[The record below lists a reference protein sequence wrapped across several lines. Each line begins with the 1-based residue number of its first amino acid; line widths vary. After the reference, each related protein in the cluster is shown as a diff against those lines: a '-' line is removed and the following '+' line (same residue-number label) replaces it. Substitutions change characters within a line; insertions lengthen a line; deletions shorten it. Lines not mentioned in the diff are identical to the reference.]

1 MRIDPILQALRGN
14 PTPQRRAQRA
24 VEGAKEAWKRHEDV
38 ALMLEELEAYGVGA
52 SLDHCPMLDSVINE
66 PHRAAILVNDL
77 CSRMGKALDNEP
89 LGQVPFRHQYAG
101 GISVVQLAEYGRAA
115 LSLVCYE
122 RLLEDR
128 RETAQTVCFVGGERH
143 EIYLA
148 GSASSEI
155 IEIIEEHSN
164 HAVLDRRSETLAA
177 GGTLSITGERMT
189 KLVRHVHGRLV
200 MLRLSRAPAQ
210 PQTARE
216 FRLDNGQLVH
226 RASGQREESRLELA
240 MALLGQMGRT
250 DAADA
255 LEDIAFEG
263 SDHIRWQALRT
274 CLSLDTGRG
283 FAALSRIASNPA
295 DSLSEVAGS
304 LRASL
309 IEAHPQ
315 LSQI

>member
-14 PTPQRRAQRA
+14 PTPQRRAQRT
-24 VEGAKEAWKRHEDV
+24 VERARDAWKRHEDV
-38 ALMLEELEAYGVGA
+38 ALMLEEIEAYGAGA

-66 PHRAAILVNDL
+66 PARAGVLVNDL
-77 CSRMGKALDNEP
+77 CSRMGKALDDEP

-101 GISVVQLAEYGRAA
+101 GISVLQLAEYGRAA

-122 RLLEDR
+122 KLPEDR
-128 RETAQTVCFVGGERH
+128 SETAQTVCFVGGERH

-155 IEIIEEHSN
+155 VEIIEEHSD
-164 HAVLDRRSETLAA
+164 HAVLDRRARTLAA

-189 KLVRHVHGRLV
+189 KLVREVHGRLV
-200 MLRLSRAPAQ
+200 MLRLSRVPAQ

-226 RASGQREESRLELA
+226 RASGEREESRLE
-240 MALLGQMGRT
+240 MGIALLCQMGRV

-263 SDHIRWQALRT
+263 SDHMRWQAIRA
-274 CLSLDTGRG
+274 CLSLDTERG
-283 FAALSRIASNPA
+283 FKALSRIAANPG
-295 DSLSEVAGS
+295 DSLSEIAGS